1 MLKAIKYLKEDI
13 YTLEKLIKKE
23 KYQELQYVLE
33 DIKDGIDCI
42 EDTFTEFENKIK
54 EIESK
59 VEDMEGKSC

>member
-42 EDTFTEFENKIK
+42 EDTFTEFENKQQ
-54 EIESK
+54 
-59 VEDMEGKSC
+59 KS